1 MRASARGPGGDETM
15 TIFHSVAGAV
25 VLTAA
30 VVGLLALVV

>member
-1 MRASARGPGGDETM
+1 M